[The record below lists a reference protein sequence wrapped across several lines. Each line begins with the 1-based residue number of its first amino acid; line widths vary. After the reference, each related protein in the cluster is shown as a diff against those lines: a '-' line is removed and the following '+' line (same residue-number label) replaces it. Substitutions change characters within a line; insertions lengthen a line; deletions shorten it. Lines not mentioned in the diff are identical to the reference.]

1 MDGLDL
7 DINNYTIKDLERF
20 FQIAPNKKYSAADI
34 ELKEAQLKEVLLSTG
49 HIDKKFKRDLIIFL
63 DTAKDWLITVKCKNE
78 TKNPTSF
85 HNVPKMEKYPN
96 VPASR
101 EAMPRME
108 ELMERP
114 ETPYVNTYS
123 SEYFPGIMNPLKT
136 RIISKCLN
144 IDTRFRDNMTLT
156 NSSDFLLN
164 LPIRLQKVVSMQI
177 TAIEFPVSFY
187 GISSKYGNNFFY
199 IHATQQL
206 VDEGEIFEESKII
219 IVPDGNYNA
228 SDFVD
233 TINTLI
239 SGTNS
244 DGTPLDP
251 NSLFNYIV
259 FRLDVSQTGS
269 GTAKV
274 YIETTGNLDYTIK
287 EINVDFSKDING
299 NPDKIPVTTKIG
311 MNLGFLKRKY
321 QGATSYVS
329 ETLVEPATVRYL
341 YLAIDDFNNTV
352 NNHFISAFNNSILS
366 PNILARISVKG
377 SYFSLMMETDLN
389 LTTEP
394 RKYFGPVDI
403 QKMHIQV
410 YDDHGRILDMNNS
423 NFSCCILFKMLY
435 DLQRIILFAKKNI
448 I

>member
-20 FQIAPNKKYSAADI
+20 FQIAPNKMYSAADI

-49 HIDKKFKRDLIIFL
+49 HIDKKFKRDLMAFL

-85 HNVPKMEKYPN
+85 HNVPKLEKYPN

-114 ETPYVNTYS
+114 DTPYVNTYS

-136 RIISKCLN
+136 RVISKCLN
-144 IDTRFRDNMTLT
+144 IDTRFRDNATQT
-156 NSSDFLLN
+156 NSSDFLVN

-187 GISSKYGNNFFY
+187 GISAKYGNNYFS
-199 IHATQQL
+199 ISVNHQE
-206 VDEGEIFEESKII
+206 VEEGDMFEDSKII

-228 SDFVD
+228 NDFID

-239 SGTNS
+239 SGKNPN
-244 DGTPLDP
+244 GTPLDP
-251 NSLFNYIV
+251 SSIFNYVV

-274 YIETTGNLDYTIK
+274 FIETTGNLAYTIQQ
-287 EINVDFSKDING
+287 INVDFSLDING
-299 NPDKIPVTTKIG
+299 NPDKTPITSKIG

-321 QGATSYVS
+321 QGATSYIS
-329 ETLVEPATVRYL
+329 ETLVEPATVRYI
-341 YLAIDDFNNTV
+341 YLAIDDFNNNV
-352 NNHFISAFNNSILS
+352 NNHFISAFNSSILS
-366 PNILARISVKG
+366 PNILARISIKG
-377 SYFSLMMETDLN
+377 SYFSLMMESDLN
-389 LTTEP
+389 MTTEP

-410 YDDHGRILDMNNS
+410 YDDHGRILDMNS
-423 NFSCCILFKMLY
+423 ANFSCCILFKMLY
-435 DLQRIILFAKKNI
+435 DL
-448 I
+448 